1 MSISVLAG
9 DITIYFTNDTGGD
22 KQIRWTGSAANT
34 ATRTVNEVY
43 SAVIDVFDNVAV
55 GAGEFMDEGIP
66 FRAVTPTS
74 YLIGQIET
82 NDNEPWFI
90 DDLTIEHLTG
100 GAITTI
106 GWTRTPGS
114 IIGVVKVAVTSNNWT
129 ASDIVSTATEN
140 TNGDTGIILYV
151 GTTEVWIRPTTNAAA
166 NNFDTGSG
174 TITSAGPGTTVTYA
188 AASTT
193 GEREWVNLFTIG
205 TIVSGT
211 QVYVAQDQTVLSTFW
226 PVGPVDRLFLT
237 QDESTIIDNG
247 YLTIYARR
255 ETDLYDN
262 FITDAS
268 AGGRIAIPLT
278 TGDDLNNLTNL
289 TTLAGSSITFGGVT
303 ADINADATLEDY
315 SIQIN
320 AGANSLRDTYRF
332 LQFITRR
339 GSVTSI
345 NGLEGQQYTGIDY
358 RVEITSVTGTIN
370 AGNELTGSVSGATG
384 YVAHVNTA
392 PVSGNNYAMLHNSQG
407 TFVVGENLTIGGNS
421 LNNLTAVVPI
431 TPSKAAPFGTFA
443 GGQYFLA
450 RGVVITNTTGSTYQT
465 TDDLGDPYSPP
476 LTRTFALTGIAA
488 GSEVRIL
495 SNAITTT
502 KDIELFGVETSG
514 TTEFFQYTISGS
526 DITYTRNFGDITDG
540 KIFNLTA
547 PTSITIIVFDLN
559 FKEVRLTLNVT
570 GVDQSI
576 PIQQIVERNYLS
588 GSV

>member
-1 MSISVLAG
+1 
-9 DITIYFTNDTGGD
+9 
-22 KQIRWTGSAANT
+22 
-34 ATRTVNEVY
+34 
-43 SAVIDVFDNVAV
+43 
-55 GAGEFMDEGIP
+55 
-66 FRAVTPTS
+66 
-74 YLIGQIET
+74 
-82 NDNEPWFI
+82 
-90 DDLTIEHLTG
+90 
-100 GAITTI
+100 
-106 GWTRTPGS
+106 
-114 IIGVVKVAVTSNNWT
+114 
-129 ASDIVSTATEN
+129 
-140 TNGDTGIILYV
+140 
-151 GTTEVWIRPTTNAAA
+151 
-166 NNFDTGSG
+166 
-174 TITSAGPGTTVTYA
+174 
-188 AASTT
+188 
-193 GEREWVNLFTIG
+193 
-205 TIVSGT
+205 
-211 QVYVAQDQTVLSTFW
+211 
-226 PVGPVDRLFLT
+226 
-237 QDESTIIDNG
+237 
-247 YLTIYARR
+247 
-255 ETDLYDN
+255 
-262 FITDAS
+262 
-268 AGGRIAIPLT
+268 
-278 TGDDLNNLTNL
+278 
-289 TTLAGSSITFGGVT
+289 
-303 ADINADATLEDY
+303 
-315 SIQIN
+315 
-320 AGANSLRDTYRF
+320 
-332 LQFITRR
+332 
-339 GSVTSI
+339 
-345 NGLEGQQYTGIDY
+345 
-358 RVEITSVTGTIN
+358 
-370 AGNELTGSVSGATG
+370 
-384 YVAHVNTA
+384 
-392 PVSGNNYAMLHNSQG
+392 MLHNSQG